1 MLVGRYE
8 PIKGDDPGAV
18 EKVLRTVVPGSKG
31 HRDTSMDTIG
41 WVILLGVVVVL
52 LPLIPIVLVGW
63 LGLKIVGF
71 VRRNVLGD

>member
-1 MLVGRYE
+1 MSRSQ
-8 PIKGDDPGAV
+8 GDDPGAV
-18 EKVLRTVVPGSKG
+18 EKVLRTVTPGSEG
-31 HRDTSMDTIG
+31 HWDTSMDTIG
-41 WVILLGVVVVL
+41 WVILLGVVVL

>member
-1 MLVGRYE
+1 
-8 PIKGDDPGAV
+8 
-18 EKVLRTVVPGSKG
+18 
-31 HRDTSMDTIG
+31 MDTIG
-41 WVILLGVVVVL
+41 WVILLGVVVL

>member
-1 MLVGRYE
+1 MSRSQ
-8 PIKGDDPGAV
+8 GDDPGAV

>member
-63 LGLKIVGF
+63 LGLKIIGF

>member
-1 MLVGRYE
+1 MSRSQ
-8 PIKGDDPGAV
+8 GDDPGAV
-18 EKVLRTVVPGSKG
+18 EKVLRTVTPGSEG

-71 VRRNVLGD
+71 VRRNVLSD

>member
-18 EKVLRTVVPGSKG
+18 EKVLRTVTPGSKG

-52 LPLIPIVLVGW
+52 LPLIPIVLVGR
-63 LGLKIVGF
+63 LGLKIIGF

>member
-1 MLVGRYE
+1 
-8 PIKGDDPGAV
+8 
-18 EKVLRTVVPGSKG
+18 
-31 HRDTSMDTIG
+31 
-41 WVILLGVVVVL
+41 VILLGVVVL

>member
-1 MLVGRYE
+1 MSRSQ
-8 PIKGDDPGAV
+8 GDDPGAV
-18 EKVLRTVVPGSKG
+18 EKVLRTVMPGSKG

-63 LGLKIVGF
+63 LGLKIIGF

>member
-52 LPLIPIVLVGW
+52 LPLIPIVLVGR
-63 LGLKIVGF
+63 LGLKIIGF

>member
-1 MLVGRYE
+1 
-8 PIKGDDPGAV
+8 
-18 EKVLRTVVPGSKG
+18 
-31 HRDTSMDTIG
+31 MDTIG

>member
-1 MLVGRYE
+1 VLVGRYE

-18 EKVLRTVVPGSKG
+18 EKVLRTVMPGSKG